1 MPDDKLQVRVMT
13 AEDIPAGLALCR
25 LARWNQIQRD
35 WELFL
40 QLSPSHCR
48 VAVKGEH
55 VVGTVTTVSY
65 ENIFSQALFSWIGMV
80 LVDPAERRQGIGTQ
94 LLNEAIYLLA
104 DCPLI
109 GLDATPVGR
118 EVYVK
123 LGFADECQLSR
134 MEMTVESSFGRGESN
149 STRRMIDADWPQV
162 LELDRAVFGADRSQV
177 LRWMFAG
184 APAFAHVAECEARI
198 VGFVFGRHGFNFEHI
213 GPVVAEDL
221 QVAKQLVM
229 AGLVGQA
236 GKSFLIDATHHEADW
251 LRWLESIGF
260 KQQRPFIRMFR
271 GDAQRPG
278 TPEKQFAILGPEFG

>member
-1 MPDDKLQVRVMT
+1 MPDAAIQFRPMT
-13 AEDIPAGLALCR
+13 NEDVPSGLALCR
-25 LARWNQIQRD
+25 LARWNQTQRD

-40 QLSPSHCR
+40 TLSPNDCR
-48 VAVKGEH
+48 VAVNADQ

-65 ENIFSQALFSWIGMV
+65 ENIFSWIGMV
-80 LVDPAERRQGIGTQ
+80 LVYPAERRQGIGTQ
-94 LLNEAIYLLA
+94 LLNEAMYLLA

-134 MEMTVESSFGRGESN
+134 MEMIVEGSFGCGESN
-149 STRRMIDADWPQV
+149 NARRMTEADWPQV
-162 LELDRAVFGADRSQV
+162 LELDRTVFGADRSQV

-184 APAFAHVAECEARI
+184 APDFAHVVERGTRI

-213 GPVVAEDL
+213 GPVIAEDV
-221 QVAKQLVM
+221 QTAIQL
-229 AGLVGQA
+229 ASACLVERV
-236 GKSFLIDATHHEADW
+236 GKSCVIDAARYDEEW
-251 LRWLESIGF
+251 LRWLEAVGF

-278 TPEKQFAILGPEFG
+278 IPEKQFAILGPEFG